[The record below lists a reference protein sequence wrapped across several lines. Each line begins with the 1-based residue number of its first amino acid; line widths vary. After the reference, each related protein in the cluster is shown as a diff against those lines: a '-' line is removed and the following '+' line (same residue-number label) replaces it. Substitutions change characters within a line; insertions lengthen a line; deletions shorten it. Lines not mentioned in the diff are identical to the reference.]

1 MTVYISGPQNSTR
14 ELLLLMNTFS
24 KTAEKSVA
32 LLYTNDTP
40 NEKETRETIPFP
52 IALTNIN
59 YLGVIL
65 TNQVRHGYDENAKPL
80 KKEIGEDTRRRKYLP
95 SS

>member
-1 MTVYISGPQNSTR
+1 MIVYIRGPQNSTR
-14 ELLLLMNTFS
+14 ELLVLMNTFS
-24 KTAEKSVA
+24 KTAGYKVNFKKKSVA

-65 TNQVRHGYDENAKPL
+65 TNQVGHGYDENTKPL
-80 KKEIGEDTRRRKYLP
+80 KKEIGEDTR
-95 SS
+95 